1 MLGAEVVFLVLHVR
15 FGFVREVDG
24 LCMVGVFFDPEVP
37 VLRRVLTEGH
47 CVL

>member
-1 MLGAEVVFLVLHVR
+1 MLDTEAVLRASHVR
-15 FGFVREVDG
+15 FEFVREVDG
-24 LCMVGVFFDPEVP
+24 RCMVGVFFDPEVP